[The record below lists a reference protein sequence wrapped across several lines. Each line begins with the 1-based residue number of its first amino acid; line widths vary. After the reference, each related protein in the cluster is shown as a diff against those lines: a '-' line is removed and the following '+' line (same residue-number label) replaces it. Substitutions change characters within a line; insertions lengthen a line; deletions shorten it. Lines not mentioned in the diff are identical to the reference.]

1 MMLMCAVLLAMGT
14 GATLSGPRGAAAQ
27 EEGTAVENGSPESTT
42 CTLEGAFVDVRIQ
55 PGTMNMSLPLDPELN
70 AELTLYYA
78 LSGEEDERVA
88 FGIEYTRFS
97 SDTQEP
103 SWIGLGVGDMGMID
117 SDMVVAD
124 FVDDM
129 PGLLLEEYWSVTY
142 GNPISKITLG
152 EDAQNGLGDCGFET
166 FEYGEDSLGMATSK
180 YVQFSR
186 PLVADSEY
194 SRPLIPGS
202 INEMVYAVGFNFIDL
217 FDTFEYHGPIN
228 RGRFQIDLPSGAG
241 APQNE

>member
-1 MMLMCAVLLAMGT
+1 MILVVLAMGT
-14 GATLSGPRGAAAQ
+14 GAAAE
-27 EEGTAVENGSPESTT
+27 EEGETAVENGGGTTGNVT
-42 CTLEGAFVDVRIQ
+42 CTLEGVFTDVRIQ
-55 PGTMNMSLPLDPELN
+55 AGTANISLPLDPELN

-78 LSGEEDERVA
+78 LSGAEDERVA

-97 SDTQEP
+97 SETQEP

-124 FVDDM
+124 FIDDL

-166 FEYGEDSLGMATSK
+166 FEYGEDTSKSLGMATSK

-194 SRPLIPGS
+194 SRPLLPGS
-202 INEMVYAVGFNFIDL
+202 INDMVYAVGFNFIDL

-241 APQNE
+241 APQDE

>member
-1 MMLMCAVLLAMGT
+1 MGSRRRVCGFTNPTGYCEYESSAGPGAECGTHALLCAERRRRRA
-14 GATLSGPRGAAAQ
+14 RG
-27 EEGTAVENGSPESTT
+27 VW
-42 CTLEGAFVDVRIQ
+42 LEYR
-55 PGTMNMSLPLDPELN
+55 
-70 AELTLYYA
+70 
-78 LSGEEDERVA
+78 
-88 FGIEYTRFS
+88 RFS
-97 SDTQEP
+97 SNTQEP

-124 FVDDM
+124 FTDDL

-166 FEYGEDSLGMATSK
+166 FEYGENMSKSLGMATST
-180 YVQFSR
+180 YLQFSR

-194 SRPLIPGS
+194 SRPLVPGT

-228 RGRFQIDLPSGAG
+228 RGRFQINLPSGAG
-241 APQNE
+241 